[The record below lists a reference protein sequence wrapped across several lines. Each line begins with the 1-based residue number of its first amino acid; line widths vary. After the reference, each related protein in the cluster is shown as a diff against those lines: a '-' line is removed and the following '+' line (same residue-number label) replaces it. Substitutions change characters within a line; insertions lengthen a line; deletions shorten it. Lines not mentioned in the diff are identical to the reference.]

1 MDISLILYLSLTT
14 ITIINLLLD
23 LFTDKIFKIIRLQKN
38 KLDIL
43 MGNLKTTVEKKES
56 IYLVLF

>member
-14 ITIINLLLD
+14 ITIINFAWA
-23 LFTDKIFKIIRLQKN
+23 FTDKIKIIRLQKN

-43 MGNLKTTVEKKES
+43 ME
-56 IYLVLF
+56 I